1 VEEQKGG
8 YRGTQDTGAD
18 VPKNSGTDVQKKG
31 GVSEDK
37 VDDEA

>member
-1 VEEQKGG
+1 MEEQKGG
-8 YRGTQDTGAD
+8 YRGTQDTGTD